1 MKKTLKPGS
10 DRLGIGGFVDGAVDR
25 EGGFFFEVFVR
36 AGVEPVQFLDYA
48 TEVPQT
54 STVNFAHPAGVPSV
68 EAAPAFSSRHRY
80 ARSASRAART
90 MGGGIDNS
98 VTRP

>member
-1 MKKTLKPGS
+1 
-10 DRLGIGGFVDGAVDR
+10 VDGTVDH
-25 EGGFFFEVFVR
+25 EGGFFFEVFAQ
-36 AGVEPVQFLDYA
+36 AGVEPIQFLDYA

-54 STVNFAHPAGVPSV
+54 STVN
-68 EAAPAFSSRHRY
+68 SRTPPVYRRLKPRRHSLVGTDP